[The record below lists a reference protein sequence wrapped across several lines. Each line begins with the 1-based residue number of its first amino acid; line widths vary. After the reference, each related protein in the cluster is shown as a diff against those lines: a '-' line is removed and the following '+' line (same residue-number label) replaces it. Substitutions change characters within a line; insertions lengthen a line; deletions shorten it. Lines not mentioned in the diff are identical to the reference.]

1 MRKVQLLLLAV
12 VMLFSM
18 SASAEKAK
26 STIKI
31 TNVSKWE
38 IHHLYLSPANE
49 KEWGPD
55 QLGEQ
60 VIAAKGGKFTLTD
73 IDCDH
78 YDIKVVDEDG
88 DECVIEN
95 EELCGDA
102 ATWKI
107 TDKSLLA
114 CENK

>member
-1 MRKVQLLLLAV
+1 MRRAHLLFFAI
-12 VMLFSM
+12 VMLFSF
-18 SASAEKAK
+18 SAIAQKEK

-31 TNVSKWE
+31 TNLSKWE
-38 IHHLYLSPANE
+38 IHHLFLSPANE

-55 QLGEQ
+55 QLGDN
-60 VIAAKGGKFTLTD
+60 VIKKGGTFTLTD

-88 DECVIEN
+88 DECVIAN
-95 EELCGDA
+95 EELCGHA

-107 TDKSLLA
+107 TDKELLA